1 MKDLEYH
8 LEYPGSRRPSRF
20 RFGVFKLKR
29 TVLLMFV
36 FSVLTFMAALYYVEQ
51 QVQLRTLNYEIIEL
65 KQQKNLLLEQRKT
78 LQLELDQSKQLDKIE
93 EDMRKRSFVPV
104 AEDQIRVVQ

>member
-1 MKDLEYH
+1 
-8 LEYPGSRRPSRF
+8 
-20 RFGVFKLKR
+20 
-29 TVLLMFV
+29 MFV

-78 LQLELDQSKQLDKIE
+78 LQLELDQSKQLNKIE
-93 EDMRKRSFVPV
+93 EDMRKRGFVPV

>member
-1 MKDLEYH
+1 
-8 LEYPGSRRPSRF
+8 
-20 RFGVFKLKR
+20 
-29 TVLLMFV
+29 MFV

-93 EDMRKRSFVPV
+93 EDMRKRGFVPV

>member
-8 LEYPGSRRPSRF
+8 LEYPGSRRPLRF
-20 RFGVFKLKR
+20 RFGVFNLKR

-93 EDMRKRSFVPV
+93 EDMRKRGFVPV